1 MKAVG
6 EKPCLA
12 LLADIVDDKVKM
24 GKVFFLFFY
33 DFYDSCNTVL
43 FNSV

>member
-24 GKVFFLFFY
+24 GKVFFFVFL
-33 DFYDSCNTVL
+33 
-43 FNSV
+43 